1 MPPTIVLIVIAA
13 LVTIALAH
21 GYRALTALLVLRSL
35 PSGDTDTSSS
45 IVDGESV
52 ALTGELTVEE
62 PVETAAAAVE
72 DADRPVGAYLWQ
84 SRFSDN
90 SNSDLTIE
98 DWGWERQHWHTFASG
113 IEWGRFGVDTGSQ
126 TVRID
131 PSWLRTTLDAE
142 RLEKLEIGGVNKQD
156 RLSVY
161 LWDSWYTYLQN
172 RIEHRSFQRFAGY
185 VQRHNDEI
193 DLDRYLL
200 EARPLLEGDEVS
212 ISGEI
217 HVEQGEPV
225 LRGTDN
231 VPLLLSDNGFN
242 EHRNWLKRR
251 ALRKGAFITGLLVV
265 AVSLW
270 FEFYIPL
277 GILIVGC
284 LLYGA
289 YSFVQDAGTFLEWI
303 RS

>member
-1 MPPTIVLIVIAA
+1 MPPTIVLLIIAV
-13 LVTIALAH
+13 LVTIVLAH
-21 GYRALTALLVLRSL
+21 GYRTLTALLVLRSL
-35 PSGDTDTSSS
+35 PSDTDMPSS
-45 IVDGESV
+45 IVDGETV

-62 PVETAAAAVE
+62 PVETASAAVE

-90 SNSDLTIE
+90 TNSDLTIE

-113 IEWGRFGVDTGSQ
+113 IEWGRFGVDAGSQ

-131 PSWLRTTLDAE
+131 PSWLRTALDAE
-142 RLEKLEIGGVNKQD
+142 RLAELEIGGVNKHD

-161 LWDSWYTYLQN
+161 LWDSWYTYLRD

-225 LRGTDN
+225 LRGTDD
-231 VPLLLSDNGFN
+231 VPLLLSDNGFD
-242 EHRNWLKRR
+242 EHRRWLKRR
-251 ALRKGAFITGLLVV
+251 ALQKGAFITGLLVV

-277 GILIVGC
+277 GILVVGW
-284 LLYGA
+284 LLYWA
-289 YSFVQDAGTFLEWI
+289 YHFVQDAGIFLEWI

>member
-1 MPPTIVLIVIAA
+1 MPPTIVLIVIAF
-13 LVTIALAH
+13 LGTIVLAH

-35 PSGDTDTSSS
+35 PTDDTDTQPS
-45 IVDGESV
+45 IVAGENV
-52 ALTGELTVEE
+52 ALTGELTVED

-72 DADRPVGAYLWQ
+72 DPDQPVGMYLWQ
-84 SRFSDN
+84 SRFPDN

-113 IEWGRFGVDTGSQ
+113 IEWGQFGIDTGSQ

-131 PSWLRTTLDAE
+131 PSWLRTALDAD
-142 RLEKLEIGGVNKQD
+142 RLDELEIGGVNKHD
-156 RLSVY
+156 RFSVY
-161 LWDSWYTYLQN
+161 LWDSWYIYLRN
-172 RIEHRSFQRFAGY
+172 RIEHRSFQRFAGD
-185 VQRHNDEI
+185 VQRHNDDI

-225 LRGTDN
+225 LGGTDN
-231 VPLLLSDNGFN
+231 TPLLLSDNGFG
-242 EHRNWLKRR
+242 EHRRWLRQR
-251 ALRKGAFITGLLVV
+251 IIRKGAFITGLLVV

-277 GILIVGC
+277 GILAASW

-289 YSFVQDAGTFLEWI
+289 YQFVQDADIFLDWL
-303 RS
+303 RN